1 MYVVEIEM
9 YASALLYSCCDV
21 KAKETRKSG
30 ANEYLGNTKVHV
42 LTLVW
47 AHLP

>member
-21 KAKETRKSG
+21 KAKETIKSG
-30 ANEYLGNTKVHV
+30 ANEHLGNTKVHV
-42 LTLVW
+42 LTLVC
-47 AHLP
+47 AHLS